1 MRVLIV
7 GMGVQGIKRKS
18 FCNSDFVGFVDP
30 INNKAN
36 WRDINDVP
44 LDRYDAIL
52 ACIPDKPKEELIRF
66 CIKNN
71 KHILVEKPL
80 FMDKKKIEE
89 LIKDIHNSNI
99 ICYLAYNHR
108 FEPHFVNLKNLI
120 TSNKLGK
127 IYSCRMFY
135 GNGTARLVKQSQWR
149 DKGSGVLS
157 DLGSHLL
164 DTCNF
169 WFGDNINN
177 KKWQMV
183 SCNNFENLAP
193 DHAVIFNQSYSLRI
207 ELEMTMLMWKNHF
220 TCDILAEKGSAHIV
234 SLCKWGPSKFIIRK
248 RILPSGIPKE
258 NQTILIQD
266 DPTWK
271 LEYEFFKNLIY
282 KKKNIDLDW
291 QIELNNIL
299 KRLSSKI
306 I

>member
-18 FCNSDFVGFVDP
+18 FCKSEFIGFVDP

-36 WRDINDVP
+36 WKDINEVP
-44 LDRYDAIL
+44 LNIYDAIL

-80 FMDKKKIEE
+80 FMNKTKIEE
-89 LIKDIHNSNI
+89 LIKDVHNSSI
-99 ICYLAYNHR
+99 ICYPAYNHR
-108 FEPHFVNLKNLI
+108 FEPHFVNLKKLI
-120 TSNKLGK
+120 RSNKLGK

-169 WFGDNINN
+169 WFGNNSNNDN
-177 KKWQMV
+177 WQMV
-183 SCNNFENLAP
+183 SSNNFENVAL
-193 DHAVIFNQSYSLRI
+193 DHAVILNQSNHLRI

-234 SLCKWGPSKFIIRK
+234 SLCKWGPSKLIIRK
-248 RILPSGIPKE
+248 RTLPSGIPKE
-258 NQTILIQD
+258 NQSILIQD

-271 LEYEFFKNLIY
+271 LEYEFFKNLIN
-282 KKKNIDLDW
+282 KKQNINLDW
-291 QIELNNIL
+291 QIELNDIL
-299 KRLSSKI
+299 TNLSSGI
-306 I
+306 